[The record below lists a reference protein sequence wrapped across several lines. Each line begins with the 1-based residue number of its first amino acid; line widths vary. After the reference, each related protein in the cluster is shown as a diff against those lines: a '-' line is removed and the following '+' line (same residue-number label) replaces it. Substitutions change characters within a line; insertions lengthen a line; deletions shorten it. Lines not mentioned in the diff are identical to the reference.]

1 MDSIL
6 DQFHKNSGRL
16 SNAVVILLIIYM
28 SWSLAAAI
36 LFFAENTGD
45 TISAQTDV
53 FQGPHPAS
61 SLSSVDL
68 SALNLFGS
76 SDDKTEIV
84 QTLDAP
90 ETRLNLQLQ
99 GVFKADVKDRST
111 AIIAERNK
119 EGILYRIGDSLPG
132 NAILFEVFDD
142 HVLIKRGTAVEKLMF
157 DDIAIRIKSEPSR
170 TAENNPSQN
179 KLPAPLQTQQRLN
192 SGRRNLV
199 GMNYPEDI
207 RSKIDEYKARFDA
220 DPNSVLTEFGLSP
233 MEDGSASGYQLDSGP
248 ASAAL
253 KKSGLQDG
261 DIILSVNGKPVGNTA
276 NDSSLIDSSINTKRL
291 RVEVKRGSRRFFI
304 TVPVP

>member
-28 SWSLAAAI
+28 SWSLAAVI

-45 TISAQTDV
+45 AISAQTDV
-53 FQGPHPAS
+53 SQGPHPAS

-68 SALNLFGS
+68 SALNLFGRA
-76 SDDKTEIV
+76 DAKIEKV

-99 GVFKADVKDRST
+99 GVFKADVNDRST

-119 EGILYRIGDSLPG
+119 EGILYLIGESLPG

-142 HVLIKRGTAVEKLMF
+142 HVLIKRGSVVEKLMF
-157 DDIAIRIKSEPSR
+157 DDNAIRVKSESSQ
-170 TAENNPSQN
+170 TAENRSSQKN
-179 KLPAPLQTQQRLN
+179 MPAPLQTPQRLN
-192 SGRRNLV
+192 SGARNLA
-199 GMNYPEDI
+199 GMDYPEDI

-220 DPNSVLTEFGLSP
+220 DPKSVLTEFGLSP

-261 DIILSVNGKPVGNTA
+261 DIILSVNGKPVGNAA
-276 NDSSLIDSSINTKRL
+276 NDSSLIDSSINAKRL